1 MIQNNDSCPRCTKN
15 KLVTDSTTG
24 EIFCGSCGFV
34 ISDQISD
41 NGSERTFSDSTVNRS
56 RTGDKISLVRHD
68 KGLSTIINPS
78 NKDASGKPL
87 SASMKASLTQIRK
100 WDSRS
105 QSKDSTERNLKQA
118 MGELLKIKEKLSL
131 PDSIT
136 ERAAYIYRKALE
148 KKLTR
153 GRSISGMAAAVLYA
167 ACRETGIPRSLNEVS
182 DASNLKRGTLAIN
195 YRALLK
201 ELELSMP
208 VPNSVSC
215 IAKIASAAILSE
227 KTKRNA
233 ASILKKAEDQGII
246 AGKDPMGM
254 AAAALYL
261 SCLKT
266 GQNVTQ
272 SVIAKAAGMTE
283 VTVRNRCK
291 SLKPILEN

>member
-15 KLVTDSTTG
+15 KLVTDGTIG
-24 EIFCGSCGFV
+24 EVFCGSCGFV

-56 RTGDKISLVRHD
+56 RTGDKISLLRHD
-68 KGLSTIINPS
+68 KGLSTVINPS
-78 NKDASGKPL
+78 DKDASGKPL

-182 DASNLKRGTLAIN
+182 TASNLKRGTLAIN
-195 YRALLK
+195 YRTLVK

-208 VPNSVSC
+208 IPNSVSC
-215 IAKIASAAILSE
+215 IAKIASGATLSE
-227 KTKRNA
+227 KTKRSA
-233 ASILKKAEDQGII
+233 ANILKKAEDKGII

-291 SLKPILEN
+291 SLKPVLEK